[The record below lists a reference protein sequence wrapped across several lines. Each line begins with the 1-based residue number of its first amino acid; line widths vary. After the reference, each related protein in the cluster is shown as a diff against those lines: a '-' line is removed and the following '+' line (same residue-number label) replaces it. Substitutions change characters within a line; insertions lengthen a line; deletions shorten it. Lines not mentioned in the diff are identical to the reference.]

1 LVNSAHE
8 PEDALLADTAR
19 IVRWAG
25 PAFVLCSVVLI
36 PWTIYLGFSLP
47 SRQLSPH
54 YNIAWAGFDVMELLA
69 LGATGYF
76 TLRRSRYLA
85 LTAAAA
91 ATLLVVDAWFDIMT
105 SPRGQVLTA
114 IVLAAIIELPLA
126 AVCGWLSYHTEH
138 LTNRTIICRLA
149 VIRRSPDRQASG

>member
-1 LVNSAHE
+1 
-8 PEDALLADTAR
+8 
-19 IVRWAG
+19 
-25 PAFVLCSVVLI
+25 
-36 PWTIYLGFSLP
+36 
-47 SRQLSPH
+47 
-54 YNIAWAGFDVMELLA
+54 MELLA

-76 TLRRSRYLA
+76 ALRRSRYLA

-105 SPRGQVLTA
+105 SPRGQVLM
-114 IVLAAIIELPLA
+114 AIILAVTELPLA

-138 LTNRTIICRLA
+138 LTNRGIICRMA